1 MEYVYIGKI
10 VNTHGIKGE
19 VRLIS
24 NFERK
29 DLVFKKN
36 FKIYIGS
43 LKKEEIVNSY
53 RIHKNYDMIT
63 LNGINDI
70 NDVLKYNGE
79 KVYVNRDDLKL
90 NNQEYLI
97 DDLLGLAVICDG
109 KEYGIIKDIYD
120 TKGSK
125 LILIS
130 YNDKD
135 IFIPFVEEFIK
146 QVDVNNKRVIV
157 ERIRE
162 FL

>member
-1 MEYVYIGKI
+1 MEA
-10 VNTHGIKGE
+10 
-19 VRLIS
+19 
-24 NFERK
+24 FPA
-29 DLVFKKN
+29 
-36 FKIYIGS
+36 
-43 LKKEEIVNSY
+43 
-53 RIHKNYDMIT
+53 
-63 LNGINDI
+63 
-70 NDVLKYNGE
+70 
-79 KVYVNRDDLKL
+79 VNRCAGTGHALQL
-90 NNQEYLI
+90 GHLCI
-97 DDLLGLAVICDG
+97 LGLAVICDE

>member
-1 MEYVYIGKI
+1 M
-10 VNTHGIKGE
+10 
-19 VRLIS
+19 
-24 NFERK
+24 
-29 DLVFKKN
+29 
-36 FKIYIGS
+36 
-43 LKKEEIVNSY
+43 
-53 RIHKNYDMIT
+53 
-63 LNGINDI
+63 
-70 NDVLKYNGE
+70 
-79 KVYVNRDDLKL
+79 KL

-97 DDLLGLAVICDG
+97 DDLLGLAVICDE

>member
-1 MEYVYIGKI
+1 MLFRSDE
-10 VNTHGIKGE
+10 
-19 VRLIS
+19 
-24 NFERK
+24 
-29 DLVFKKN
+29 
-36 FKIYIGS
+36 
-43 LKKEEIVNSY
+43 
-53 RIHKNYDMIT
+53 
-63 LNGINDI
+63 
-70 NDVLKYNGE
+70 
-79 KVYVNRDDLKL
+79 
-90 NNQEYLI
+90 
-97 DDLLGLAVICDG
+97 

>member
-1 MEYVYIGKI
+1 
-10 VNTHGIKGE
+10 
-19 VRLIS
+19 
-24 NFERK
+24 
-29 DLVFKKN
+29 
-36 FKIYIGS
+36 
-43 LKKEEIVNSY
+43 
-53 RIHKNYDMIT
+53 MIT

-70 NDVLKYNGE
+70 NDVLKYKGE

-97 DDLLGLAVICDG
+97 DDLLGLAVICDE

>member
-1 MEYVYIGKI
+1 
-10 VNTHGIKGE
+10 
-19 VRLIS
+19 
-24 NFERK
+24 
-29 DLVFKKN
+29 
-36 FKIYIGS
+36 
-43 LKKEEIVNSY
+43 
-53 RIHKNYDMIT
+53 MIT

-70 NDVLKYNGE
+70 NDVLKYKGE

-97 DDLLGLAVICDG
+97 DDLLGLAVICDE

-162 FL
+162 FLWDLIF